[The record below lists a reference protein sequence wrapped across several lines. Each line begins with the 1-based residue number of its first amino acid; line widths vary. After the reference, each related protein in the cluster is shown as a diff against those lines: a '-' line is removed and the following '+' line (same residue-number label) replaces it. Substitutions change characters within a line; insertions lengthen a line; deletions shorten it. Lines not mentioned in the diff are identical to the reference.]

1 MRGEALRQKLL
12 FIGVALLLSSGA
24 FAALA
29 AGEARAE
36 EPQQPE
42 ERTQQHTL
50 VIDAEKP
57 QRPEERTQRHT
68 LVIGGEAAKQ
78 TDIDTT
84 VGLTPPVE
92 SLPSEP
98 PLTQI
103 PPLVDSTAAVAPP
116 EPALQSKP
124 GPSVSVS
131 LGGMEQEAKSG
142 GENLAFEVSN
152 EEGAFA
158 QRNRQYGTATLPNN
172 SAELGALAPAPPGV
186 TLVREPKGSE
196 AVPPSL
202 EPITEHSVED
212 TPVAL
217 GNNGSASSQVE
228 EALPVVPSQ
237 TTTGAAPSIPLW
249 EERSTDT
256 ATQGMVAPV
265 PYLPTY
271 ERQVDAQQPQVKL
284 EPTTL
289 ISAAQTLRST
299 VANVL
304 GFFTDV
310 SSGPATSESED
321 PLGDTPEPST
331 PLAPPVGYAS
341 LTVLAGGG
349 QASSGGGAAPLLLLC
364 ILASGIILLRRD
376 GRLARAFCEVPKP
389 SSALLRPLERPG

>member
-1 MRGEALRQKLL
+1 
-12 FIGVALLLSSGA
+12 
-24 FAALA
+24 
-29 AGEARAE
+29 
-36 EPQQPE
+36 
-42 ERTQQHTL
+42 
-50 VIDAEKP
+50 
-57 QRPEERTQRHT
+57 
-68 LVIGGEAAKQ
+68 
-78 TDIDTT
+78 
-84 VGLTPPVE
+84 
-92 SLPSEP
+92 
-98 PLTQI
+98 
-103 PPLVDSTAAVAPP
+103 
-116 EPALQSKP
+116 
-124 GPSVSVS
+124 
-131 LGGMEQEAKSG
+131 MEQEAKSG

-158 QRNRQYGTATLPNN
+158 QRNRQYDTATLPNN

-186 TLVREPKGSE
+186 TLVREPRDSE

-202 EPITEHSVED
+202 ELIPEHSVED
-212 TPVAL
+212 TPVTL
-217 GNNGSASSQVE
+217 GDNGSASSQVE
-228 EALPVVPSQ
+228 EALPVPSQ

-256 ATQGMVAPV
+256 TTQGMVAPV

-321 PLGDTPEPST
+321 PLGDTPEPSA
-331 PLAPPVGYAS
+331 PLLAPPVGYAS
-341 LTVLAGGG
+341 LTVLAGSG
-349 QASSGGGAAPLLLLC
+349 QASSGGGAAPLVLLC
-364 ILASGIILLRRD
+364 ILASGVILLRWD

>member
-1 MRGEALRQKLL
+1 VLFLSRSYGTSIRGEALRQKLL
-12 FIGVALLLSSGA
+12 FIVVALLLSSGA

-50 VIDAEKP
+50 VI
-57 QRPEERTQRHT
+57 
-68 LVIGGEAAKQ
+68 GGEAAKQ

-84 VGLTPPVE
+84 VGPTPRVE

-103 PPLVDSTAAVAPP
+103 PPLVDSTPVVPQP

-124 GPSVSVS
+124 GPSLSVS
-131 LGGMEQEAKSG
+131 LGMEQEVKSG

-152 EEGAFA
+152 EEDAFA
-158 QRNRQYGTATLPNN
+158 QRSHQYDTATLPNN
-172 SAELGALAPAPPGV
+172 SELGALAPAPPRV
-186 TLVREPKGSE
+186 TVVREPKGFD

-202 EPITEHSVED
+202 ELISEHSVED

-217 GNNGSASSQVE
+217 GDNGSASSQVE
-228 EALPVVPSQ
+228 EALPVPSQ
-237 TTTGAAPSIPLW
+237 TTPGAAPSIPLW
-249 EERSTDT
+249 EERSPDT
-256 ATQGMVAPV
+256 TTQGMVAPE
-265 PYLPTY
+265 PYPPTY

-289 ISAAQTLRST
+289 VSAAQTLRST

-304 GFFTDV
+304 GSFTDD
-310 SSGPATSESED
+310 SSGPATSENED
-321 PLGDTPEPST
+321 PLGDTPEPSA

-364 ILASGIILLRRD
+364 ILASGVILLRRD

>member
-1 MRGEALRQKLL
+1 MLFLSRSYGTSMRGEGLRQKLL
-12 FIGVALLLSSGA
+12 FIVVALLLSSGA
-24 FAALA
+24 YAALA

-42 ERTQQHTL
+42 ER
-50 VIDAEKP
+50 A
-57 QRPEERTQRHT
+57 QRHT

-103 PPLVDSTAAVAPP
+103 PPLVDSTPVVPQP

-131 LGGMEQEAKSG
+131 LGIEQEAKSG

-172 SAELGALAPAPPGV
+172 SELGALAPAPPGV
-186 TLVREPKGSE
+186 TLVREPRGSE

-202 EPITEHSVED
+202 ELVPEHSVED

-217 GNNGSASSQVE
+217 GENRSASSQVE

-249 EERSTDT
+249 EERPTDDT
-256 ATQGMVAPV
+256 TTQGMVAPV
-265 PYLPTY
+265 PYPPTY
-271 ERQVDAQQPQVKL
+271 ERQVDAPQPKVNL
-284 EPTTL
+284 EPAL

-304 GFFTDV
+304 WFFTDD

-321 PLGDTPEPST
+321 PLGDTPEPSA

-349 QASSGGGAAPLLLLC
+349 QTSFGGSAAPLLLLC
-364 ILASGIILLRRD
+364 ILASGVILLRWD